1 MGWGLEN
8 ERLPALSTGDKMTY
22 DIYSRAEKINFVREY
37 VASKENL
44 ARYCRERSLNASSFK
59 NWVGKYK
66 EEAKTS
72 HGMDIAYFPDQ
83 QIKDGIPLAHL
94 DWSVRWADEHRPPV
108 IVLAGDYAD
117 MPSLSTHDKTGS
129 KYFEGK
135 RYRNDVDAVKYALER
150 QIGGIQRIYSPKIYI
165 TLGNHCDRINRA
177 INNNPCQ
184 LEGMIGIEDL
194 GFADYGIKVIPFL
207 EILELQGIWF
217 SHYFYNQNSGRPY
230 GGQVASRI
238 DKVGNSFVQ
247 GHEQGLLTGHKP
259 LANGKIHRGIV
270 AGSFY
275 LHDENYKGA
284 QGNNHWRGLLL
295 LKNAK
300 DGDYDLQE
308 FKMAGLK
315 DKYDR

>member
-1 MGWGLEN
+1 MI
-8 ERLPALSTGDKMTY
+8 Y
-22 DIYSRAEKINFVREY
+22 DIRTRAEKVNLVREF
-37 VASKENL
+37 VTSKEKL
-44 ARYCRERSLNASSFK
+44 AKYCRDKKLCASSFK
-59 NWVGKYK
+59 LWVGKYG
-66 EEAKTS
+66 EEAGKLAKLDS
-72 HGMDIAYFPDQ
+72 GKNIAYFPDQ

-94 DWSVRWADEHRPPV
+94 DWSVRWTEEHRPDI

-117 MPSLSTHDKTGS
+117 MPSLSMHDKAGS

-135 RYRNDVDAVKYALER
+135 RYRNDIDCVNSALER
-150 QIGGIQRIYSPKIYI
+150 QIGAIRKINGYNPKIYI
-165 TLGNHCDRINRA
+165 TLGNHCDRITRA

-184 LEGMIGIEDL
+184 LEGMIGIEDIE
-194 GFADYGIKVIPFL
+194 FKKYDITVVPFL
-207 EILELQGIWF
+207 EILELQGVWF

-259 LANGKIHRGIV
+259 LANGRIHRGIV

-284 QGNNHWRGLLL
+284 QGNNHWRGLLML
-295 LKNAK
+295 ENTK
-300 DGDYDLQE
+300 DGNFDLRE
-308 FKMAGLK
+308 FSMANLK
-315 DKYDR
+315 DRYDR